1 MSQKYK
7 VINRKFLHAG
17 QMRNPGEILENLKP
31 HEVNRYFVWSVIEI
45 FNETITEVKNES
57 PRVSRK
63 RRKSSI
69 H

>member
-17 QMRNPGEILENLKP
+17 IMRNPGEIIENLKP
-31 HEVNRYFVWSVIEI
+31 HDANRYFVWNVI
-45 FNETITEVKNES
+45 ETITEVKNE
-57 PRVSRK
+57 PKNNRRK